1 MSDPPPRD
9 PPAGSSQL
17 PVPRQ
22 ARLKLRY
29 AALYPEVEPEHWVPA
44 TSLVATFLPGLLR
57 SADPPPIVEVRL
69 LNEEHFEFQGGS
81 TRPKPARKS
90 RRTDRL

>member
-1 MSDPPPRD
+1 MADPPPRE

-29 AALYPEVEPEHWVPA
+29 AALYPEVDPEHWVAA
-44 TSLVATFLPGLLR
+44 TSLVATFLPGLVR
-57 SADPPPIVEVRL
+57 GADPPPIVEIRL
-69 LNEEHFEFQGGS
+69 LDDEHFEFQGGS
-81 TRPKPARKS
+81 ACPTPGRKS